1 MRRLVP
7 GIDKELRP
15 GGVTVPL
22 DMCSDTSAE
31 DIEREA
37 KGIGFQ
43 AWLEK

>member
-1 MRRLVP
+1 MR
-7 GIDKELRP
+7 
-15 GGVTVPL
+15 
-22 DMCSDTSAE
+22 SDTSAE